1 MSIITLITD
10 FGLNDEY
17 VGLMKGV
24 MLSIHPSAN
33 IVDITHHIEP
43 QDVVQAAY
51 VVKASYRY
59 FPGGSV
65 HLIVVDPGVGGQRA
79 IIAVKIKGH
88 IFIAPDNGV
97 LTLLLG
103 DAGIDACIRV
113 DNPEYFLNTI
123 SQTFHGRD
131 IFAPVAAHIARGV
144 SFKRIGGAADS
155 GDLVRLP
162 GLESRRSEHGEITG
176 KIVAID
182 HFGNLITNITEQQL
196 QVCCAGNPGRDPQ
209 IRVGDQIISGLSSTY
224 ESVASQ
230 KPLALI
236 GSRGYLEI
244 AINSGSAEKHL
255 NAQKGDGVTVV
266 M

>member
-1 MSIITLITD
+1 MS
-10 FGLNDEY
+10 
-17 VGLMKGV
+17 
-24 MLSIHPSAN
+24 
-33 IVDITHHIEP
+33 
-43 QDVVQAAY
+43 
-51 VVKASYRY
+51 
-59 FPGGSV
+59 
-65 HLIVVDPGVGGQRA
+65 VVDLLVVADGDRQHRHDSLGFQVRQEGASLGVVALEPLLDRLGGVVSARDDLA
-79 IIAVKIKGH
+79 AAAVAPALDLGGVEIAV
-88 IFIAPDNGV
+88 A
-97 LTLLLG
+97 
-103 DAGIDACIRV
+103 
-113 DNPEYFLNTI
+113 
-123 SQTFHGRD
+123 
-131 IFAPVAAHIARGV
+131 
-144 SFKRIGGAADS
+144 GGAADT

-162 GLESRRSEHGEITG
+162 GLESRRSEPGEITG
-176 KIVAID
+176 IIIAID

-196 QVCCAGNPGRDPQ
+196 QDCCAGKPGRDPQ